1 MGGTLP
7 AGATYGGQ
15 VATAGVGSGAGVGIG
30 VVGLEHL
37 HVYELVDG
45 LCSAGATVVAHT
57 AGCTHSAGFG
67 GWQTGSR
74 PTDRD
79 GVFADPDVALVVVAG
94 VPADRADDAVAALDS
109 GRSVLSDK
117 PGVTTTSQLDRVRA
131 AVDAAQRRWWV
142 LFSERFGVPAVRH
155 AVELARSGV
164 IGRVVA
170 VQGSAP
176 HRAAFDSR
184 PGWFADPERAGSLLV
199 DLATHQV
206 DQFLAVTGADDVGV
220 VHAAAGNV
228 ASPDFPDVHDV
239 AELVLV
245 GGGARGFH
253 RVDFLEADGF
263 PSWGDVRLVVTGT
276 AGRLEVRTPVA
287 DGDAGS
293 PEVWITDHT
302 SHRRVELEP
311 RATWAEELLADLAD
325 GGERLMT
332 REHPFTVSR
341 VVLEA
346 QDRAVPW
353 SS

>member
-1 MGGTLP
+1 MP
-7 AGATYGGQ
+7 
-15 VATAGVGSGAGVGIG
+15 VTAVGVGDGVGIG

-37 HVYELVDG
+37 HVLELVDG
-45 LCSAGATVVAHT
+45 LCAAGARVVAHT
-57 AGCTHSAGFG
+57 DGGTLSAAFA

-79 GVFADPDVALVVVAG
+79 GVLSDPGVELVVLAG
-94 VPADRADDAVAALDS
+94 VPADRADDAVAALAS

-117 PGVTTTSQLDRVRA
+117 PGVTTVEQLDRVHA
-131 AVDAAQRRWWV
+131 AVDASQQRWWV
-142 LFSERFGVPAVRH
+142 LFSERFGVPAVRR
-155 AVELARSGV
+155 AVELARAGA
-164 IGRVVA
+164 IGRVVG

-176 HRAAFDSR
+176 HRAAFGSR
-184 PGWFADPERAGSLLV
+184 PAWFADPERAGTLLV

-206 DQFLAVTGADDVGV
+206 DQFLAITGADDVRV
-220 VHAAAGNV
+220 VHAASGNV
-228 ASPDFPDVHDV
+228 AAPGFPAVHDV

-245 GGGARGFH
+245 GGDARGFH

-276 AGRLEVRTPVA
+276 AGRLEVRTPVV
-287 DGDAGS
+287 DGVAGS
-293 PEVWITDHT
+293 PELWITDHG
-302 SHRRVELEP
+302 SHRRVDLEP

-325 GGERLMT
+325 GGERLMS